1 MYLIKFDLGY
11 LVNNSDNIYFEKDKN
26 KATKYTSEDIENYE
40 DSIVANIRKLY
51 PHILY
56 QGVIEIE
63 D

>member
-11 LVNNSDNIYFEKDKN
+11 LVDDSDNVYFEKDKS
-26 KATKYTSEDIENYE
+26 KATKYSESDIEQYE

-56 QGVIEIE
+56 QGVVEING
-63 D
+63 